1 MSEFGQKIIFKQLL
15 ARHGRVQVP
24 MIQRDYAQGRES
36 EAEVREEFLDALHA
50 ALSLP
55 ANDSA
60 LPLNLDFIYGS
71 VEGEGA
77 TRFLP
82 LDGQQRLTTLFL
94 LHWYLAWQ
102 DGCWDEF
109 LELLCP
115 SGKSLFS
122 YAVRPSSEDFYNA
135 LVRFQ
140 PKSLPDSFESMT
152 RLVTN
157 QSWYFRYWRLDPTIQ
172 SSLTMLDAIHQRF
185 RESTGLYDRI
195 TNTERPAI
203 TFQLLDLEDFG
214 LSDDL
219 YIKMNARGKPLTAFE
234 TFKAR
239 YEQELKI
246 QFPGQTRS
254 IGDESF
260 SVAEFFSRRMDTS
273 WADFFWAHRNTET
286 NLYDEA
292 VMNLFRAVALLSRD
306 PESDTYLADISLLRN
321 KQVKSSYAVFHS
333 KGWLDRNFSELLF
346 LLLEAWSKGETDF
359 MIQLPDNAVFDEV
372 SLFRKT
378 VNEPEDLSFTEIVQF
393 VGYVVY
399 MREHSDSL
407 DSGAFHEWMRVV
419 FNLSTNTSYDR
430 PSDMQRSISG
440 LLKMAQNSGDV
451 LQFLAATERPTA
463 GFSPQQVSEEKLKAE
478 LILADAGWRSLIDRS
493 EAHGYFR
500 GQIEFLLDFCGA
512 LGESK
517 NAGDVNW
524 EATDHRSL
532 QDKFENYLKKAEA
545 MFSAHGLIDL
555 GQYRWERALLSI
567 GDYLLPSGRQNIS
580 FLTNSPTEQASWKRL
595 LRGTGQKVP
604 EARSLLQQL
613 LDRLIADDS
622 LSAQLDEIIDGAE
635 GLEPWRQAFVETPEA
650 FAYCGKRAIRMTI
663 ENTVY
668 LLKKTQMNGAHA
680 ELFTYCLFHNRL
692 LPISSKLGFDPLEL
706 SGQYYSV
713 NGTEIEPGI
722 RFTWSRN
729 EHLIY
734 FDVEWKSHIFII
746 SFQNNSLEELPDV
759 NAALFD
765 NAGFTEK
772 ENVLVRE
779 TSLTDFL
786 DVLLELRQT
795 LAVTPN

>member
-94 LHWYLAWQ
+94 LHWYLAWR

-122 YAVRPSSEDFYNA
+122 YTVRPSSEDFYNA

-140 PKSLPDSFESMT
+140 PESLPDSFESLT

-273 WADFFWAHRNTET
+273 
-286 NLYDEA
+286 L
-292 VMNLFRAVALLSRD
+292 
-306 PESDTYLADISLLRN
+306 
-321 KQVKSSYAVFHS
+321 
-333 KGWLDRNFSELLF
+333 GG
-346 LLLEAWSKGETDF
+346 LLLGTS
-359 MIQLPDNAVFDEV
+359 QHRDE
-372 SLFRKT
+372 SLR
-378 VNEPEDLSFTEIVQF
+378 
-393 VGYVVY
+393 
-399 MREHSDSL
+399 
-407 DSGAFHEWMRVV
+407 
-419 FNLSTNTSYDR
+419 
-430 PSDMQRSISG
+430 
-440 LLKMAQNSGDV
+440 
-451 LQFLAATERPTA
+451 
-463 GFSPQQVSEEKLKAE
+463 
-478 LILADAGWRSLIDRS
+478 
-493 EAHGYFR
+493 
-500 GQIEFLLDFCGA
+500 
-512 LGESK
+512 
-517 NAGDVNW
+517 
-524 EATDHRSL
+524 
-532 QDKFENYLKKAEA
+532 
-545 MFSAHGLIDL
+545 
-555 GQYRWERALLSI
+555 
-567 GDYLLPSGRQNIS
+567 
-580 FLTNSPTEQASWKRL
+580 
-595 LRGTGQKVP
+595 
-604 EARSLLQQL
+604 
-613 LDRLIADDS
+613 
-622 LSAQLDEIIDGAE
+622 
-635 GLEPWRQAFVETPEA
+635 
-650 FAYCGKRAIRMTI
+650 
-663 ENTVY
+663 
-668 LLKKTQMNGAHA
+668 
-680 ELFTYCLFHNRL
+680 
-692 LPISSKLGFDPLEL
+692 
-706 SGQYYSV
+706 
-713 NGTEIEPGI
+713 
-722 RFTWSRN
+722 
-729 EHLIY
+729 
-734 FDVEWKSHIFII
+734 
-746 SFQNNSLEELPDV
+746 
-759 NAALFD
+759 
-765 NAGFTEK
+765 
-772 ENVLVRE
+772 
-779 TSLTDFL
+779 
-786 DVLLELRQT
+786 
-795 LAVTPN
+795 